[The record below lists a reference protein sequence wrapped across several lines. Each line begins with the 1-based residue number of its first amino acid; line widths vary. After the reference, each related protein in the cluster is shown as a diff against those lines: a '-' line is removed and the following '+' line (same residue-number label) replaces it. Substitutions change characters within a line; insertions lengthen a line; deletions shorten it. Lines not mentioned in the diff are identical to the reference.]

1 MKPESKVPA
10 SSDKPE
16 LVASA
21 APLLEELA
29 ERSKQQQGQSP
40 ALAKPVSDSIR
51 SAALAGWIIIA
62 LFFGGFGAWAF
73 TAPLHGAVVANGV
86 VRVESNRKS
95 VQHLDGGIVKELRI
109 KEGAMVRAGDVL
121 IVLDDNQARAEHEV
135 LSQQYVLLRLTDE
148 RLRTEFIRGEKLVL
162 PAEFKDSAD
171 NPDVKSMWAGQ
182 ISQFESRAAAI
193 DGQRRVIQEKIAQLE
208 SQIQGFEAQLK
219 SHSAQLESVR
229 QELESLLPLLEKNL
243 ISRPRYLQLERSG
256 MALDGQAADTRAN
269 IAKSRQAIAEQ
280 LQQIAQLDNDRMN
293 EITKELR
300 DTQAK
305 LLEVIPRRA
314 NARAVLSRVVI
325 RSPYNGR
332 VVGLNVFSIG
342 GVINRGEKILDIV
355 PEEDALIIEAQI
367 PVEEIS
373 EVRPQ
378 MRADVHLT
386 AFKQRITPVVRGEVT
401 NVSADRLT
409 DQKANT
415 SYYTALIRVEED
427 ELSLIPNAK
436 LYPGMPATVMIQT
449 IERTAADYILG
460 PLTMSFNKAFRQR

>member
-1 MKPESKVPA
+1 M
-10 SSDKPE
+10 
-16 LVASA
+16 
-21 APLLEELA
+21 
-29 ERSKQQQGQSP
+29 
-40 ALAKPVSDSIR
+40 
-51 SAALAGWIIIA
+51 
-62 LFFGGFGAWAF
+62 FFGGFGAWAF

-171 NPDVKSMWAGQ
+171 DPDVKSMWAGQ

-243 ISRPRYLQLERSG
+243 ISRPRYLTLERSG

-293 EITKELR
+293 EISKELR

-332 VVGLNVFSIG
+332 IVGLTVFSIG
-342 GVINRGEKILDIV
+342 GVINRGEKILYR
-355 PEEDALIIEAQI
+355 
-367 PVEEIS
+367 S
-373 EVRPQ
+373 RRG
-378 MRADVHLT
+378 RADHRGADSGGGDQRGPT
-386 AFKQRITPVVRGEVT
+386 ADARRCAPDRVQAT
-401 NVSADRLT
+401 NH
-409 DQKANT
+409 
-415 SYYTALIRVEED
+415 
-427 ELSLIPNAK
+427 
-436 LYPGMPATVMIQT
+436 PGGAW
-449 IERTAADYILG
+449 
-460 PLTMSFNKAFRQR
+460 

>member
-29 ERSKQQQGQSP
+29 ERSKQQDQLP
-40 ALAKPVSDSIR
+40 EIDKPISDSIR

-95 VQHLDGGIVKELRI
+95 VQHLDGGIVQELRI
-109 KEGAMVRAGDVL
+109 KEGAIVRAGEVL

-148 RLRTEFIRGEKLVL
+148 RLRTEFVRGEKLVL
-162 PAEFKDSAD
+162 PAEFKESAD
-171 NPDVKSMWAGQ
+171 DPDVKSMWAGQ

-208 SQIQGFEAQLK
+208 SQIRGFEAQLK

-243 ISRPRYLQLERSG
+243 IARPRYLQLERSG
-256 MALDGQAADTRAN
+256 MALDGQVADTRAN

-280 LQQIAQLDNDRMN
+280 LQQMAQLDHDRMN
-293 EITKELR
+293 EISKDLR

-314 NARAVLSRVVI
+314 NAQAVLSRVVI

-332 VVGLNVFSIG
+332 IVGLTVFSIG

-386 AFKQRITPVVRGEVT
+386 AFKQRITPVVRGEIT

-409 DQKANT
+409 DQKNNT
-415 SYYTALIRVEED
+415 SYYTALIRVDDD

-436 LYPGMPATVMIQT
+436 LYPGMPASVMIQT

-460 PLTMSFNKAFRQR
+460 PLTMSFNKSFRQR